1 MKKIYYEKVGRR
13 YRPVSEY
20 DNELIDA
27 FPKGSH
33 LVTCVPGGSSRR
45 FNIDPALAPMIAAG
59 IVAEDKMLQAVK
71 IASEGKPK
79 KVALTKEQQLAWE
92 QMKKA
97 YGDDM
102 FYLNFPSN
110 YDIVQAGIKAMME
123 EANKLLTNPSVKKA
137 YEHFMLVCELT
148 KEHKV
153 EEQ

>member
-1 MKKIYYEKVGRR
+1 MKKIFYEKVGRR
-13 YRPVSEY
+13 YKPVYEY

-27 FPKGSH
+27 FPKGNH

-59 IVAEDKMLQAVK
+59 IIAEDKMLEA
-71 IASEGKPK
+71 IRTATEAIPK
-79 KVALTKEQQLAWE
+79 KKPLTKKQQLAWQ
-92 QMKKA
+92 QMKEA

-102 FYLNFPSN
+102 FYLTFPSN
-110 YDIVQAGIKAMME
+110 YDIVQAGIKSMIA
-123 EANKLLTNPSVKKA
+123 EANKLLANPSVKKA

-153 EEQ
+153 EER

>member
-1 MKKIYYEKVGRR
+1 MKKIFYEKVGRR

-27 FPKGSH
+27 FPKGNH

-59 IVAEDKMLQAVK
+59 ILAEVKMLEVMRTATEAV
-71 IASEGKPK
+71 PK
-79 KVALTKEQQLAWE
+79 KKPLTKKQQLAWQ
-92 QMKKA
+92 QMKEA
-97 YGDDM
+97 YGDEM
-102 FYLNFPSN
+102 FYLTYRSN
-110 YDIVQAGIKAMME
+110 YDIVQAGIKAMIE

-137 YEHFMLVCELT
+137 YEHFLLVCELT
-148 KEHKV
+148 KEHKL